1 MGMMP
6 SSRFI
11 TVIALFGLTYICMHF
26 SQSAR
31 IVPISKPLSQ
41 FPKQIGNWEAVSSGK
56 LSNSTIK
63 MLGVDD
69 YVEYSYASTNGTLI
83 NLYISYFSSVGV
95 TGGYH
100 SPRNCLPG
108 GGWQIAS
115 LSTLPLKQKTSSK
128 PVEISSMIVQNGA
141 NKQITLYW
149 YQNRGRIIAS
159 EYWEKIFLVIDA
171 IFKRRRDGSFIRIMA
186 PIHGGNLEETEAQL
200 IDFAEKILVILED
213 FIPGKDA

>member
-1 MGMMP
+1 MMLL
-6 SSRFI
+6 RFS
-11 TVIALFGLTYICMHF
+11 TVIILFGLTCICMHF

-31 IVPISKPLSQ
+31 IVPISKELSQ
-41 FPKQIGNWEAVSSGK
+41 FPKQIGKWEVVSSRE
-56 LSNSTIK
+56 LSESTVK

-69 YVEYSYASTNGTLI
+69 YVDYQYASEDGTII

-115 LSTLPLKQKTSSK
+115 LSTMQLKKSDSFK
-128 PVEISSMIVQNGA
+128 SVGVSSMVVQQGV
-141 NKQITLYW
+141 NKQIILYW

-159 EYWEKIFLVIDA
+159 EYWEKFFLVIDA

-186 PIHGGNLEETEAQL
+186 PIHNGNFVETEAQL
-200 IDFAEKILVILED
+200 GDFAEKTLNLLEG
-213 FIPGKDA
+213 FIPGKDAC

>member
-1 MGMMP
+1 MQ
-6 SSRFI
+6 F
-11 TVIALFGLTYICMHF
+11 A
-26 SQSAR
+26 QSAR
-31 IVPISKPLSQ
+31 IVPISKELSQ
-41 FPKQIGNWEAVSSGK
+41 FPKQIGKWEVVSSRE
-56 LSNSTIK
+56 LSDSTVK

-69 YVEYSYASTNGTLI
+69 YVDYRYASEDGTII

-108 GGWQIAS
+108 GGWQIAN
-115 LSTLPLKQKTSSK
+115 LSTMQLNKSDSSK
-128 PVEISSMIVQNGA
+128 PVEVSSMVVQQGV

-159 EYWEKIFLVIDA
+159 EYWEKIFLVVDA

-186 PIHGGNLEETEAQL
+186 PIHDGNIEEIETQL
-200 IDFAEKILVILED
+200 RDFAEKVLGRLED